1 MESALSQPKTVW
13 LPRTTKHQGKSEG
26 FDSCDRPSNLKLD
39 SNRQFFSLCDLEI
52 WWMTSKK
59 NRALLLYYF
68 KLCASFQ
75 IHRLIQTWVTV
86 RKQSIRVK
94 IGNILSRV
102 TLKFDGCH
110 WKTIWHLFYTTSSFV
125 HHFKYIG
132 EVKLELQSG
141 NAQFGSIS
149 ATFCPVWP
157 WNLTDDLENNRAPL
171 LCCFKLC
178 ASFHSHGWIQTGVTV
193 WKRSIWV
200 KIGNFLSH
208 VTLKIDRW
216 HWKTIGHLSYAASSF
231 MHRSIA
237 IGEFKLEL
245 QSGNAQFG
253 SKSTIFL
260 AVWPWNLTDDLENNR
275 APLLSNIKLCTSFHR
290 HIWIQT
296 EVTVRRLLNGVM
308 ISVTLTFDLW
318 PWPFAWT
325 SCLSMVITPE
335 NFRIRWQEHC
345 QKGETDGRTDRQT
358 DGRTDGRKEMFLELL
373 GRS

>member
-1 MESALSQPKTVW
+1 MDVLGKQCGTSSILHQALCIILNTSVK
-13 LPRTTKHQGKSEG
+13 
-26 FDSCDRPSNLKLD
+26 SNLSYSPETLN
-39 SNRQFFSLCDLEI
+39 SGQYRQLFVPCDLEI
-52 WWMTSKK
+52 WQM
-59 NRALLLYYF
+59 
-68 KLCASFQ
+68 
-75 IHRLIQTWVTV
+75 
-86 RKQSIRVK
+86 
-94 IGNILSRV
+94 
-102 TLKFDGCH
+102 TLK
-110 WKTIWHLFYTTSSFV
+110 
-125 HHFKYIG
+125 
-132 EVKLELQSG
+132 
-141 NAQFGSIS
+141 
-149 ATFCPVWP
+149 
-157 WNLTDDLENNRAPL
+157 NNRTPL

-208 VTLKIDRW
+208 VTLKFDRW
-216 HWKTIGHLSYAASSF
+216 HWKTIGHLSYATSSF

-296 EVTVRRLLNGVM
+296 GVTVRRLLNGVM

-358 DGRTDGRKEMFLELL
+358 DGRTDGRAE
-373 GRS
+373 RSVLRAAWSQLKSKHIDWTPGDHRVRPWTLKVEV